1 MTTIQPVVF
10 RCYENQDPQWE
21 AYGVSQSAYGSGNTL
36 AEARNDVKSA
46 LALLRDVSQDSIE
59 LEEFHERCV
68 CAAADAY
75 PDIWVRTRQDRN
87 GNKMLTRRHI
97 VDAVKNELITHPE
110 YVHTFDNGYASTGDI
125 IAVVALP
132 DDMLSDVLNQIGT
145 ADRVYL
151 CMPVGDNIQWQ
162 MVFTTE
168 AEDKPMGA
176 TPIANLPLRD
186 SATVADF
193 MKATGAMTDRAAN
206 YLVAA

>member
-1 MTTIQPVVF
+1 
-10 RCYENQDPQWE
+10 
-21 AYGVSQSAYGSGNTL
+21 
-36 AEARNDVKSA
+36 
-46 LALLRDVSQDSIE
+46 
-59 LEEFHERCV
+59 
-68 CAAADAY
+68 
-75 PDIWVRTRQDRN
+75 
-87 GNKMLTRRHI
+87 MLTRRHI

-132 DDMLSDVLNQIGT
+132 DNMLSDVLNQIGT
-145 ADRVYL
+145 VDRVYL

-162 MVFTTE
+162 TVFTTE
-168 AEDKPMGA
+168 AGDKPMGA

>member
-21 AYGVSQSAYGSGNTL
+21 AYGVTQSAYGSGNTL

-46 LALLRDVSQDSIE
+46 LALLLDVSQDSIE
-59 LEEFHERCV
+59 IEEFHERCV
-68 CAAADAY
+68 RVADDTY
-75 PDIWVRTRQDRN
+75 PDIWLRTRQDRD

-162 MVFTTE
+162 TVFTAE